1 MPGFNYTAIDRNGKR
16 VRSSLDASSI
26 ETAKSS
32 LRGAGY
38 TILDIKE
45 QTTLNRD
52 IEIPFLGKPKAKD
65 MAVFCRQ
72 FVSILRAGVSV
83 ASVLAMLG
91 QQTSNKKL
99 RAAIREMQA
108 DVEKGEAL
116 ATSMRRHP
124 KIFPAILVNMVSAGE
139 ASGNLEESFRQM
151 ELYFERSKRT
161 KGKVTSAMIYPC
173 VLIVVMIIVLI
184 VMMTKIIPNFLKT
197 FEDMDAELP
206 KLTQGV
212 MAVCEWFKSWWWVPL
227 LVLAALI
234 VGGVL
239 FHRTDKGKHF
249 FGWLARKT
257 PVVGNL
263 TVKTACATFCR
274 TVTGDISVTSGY
286 KLYGM
291 DSSAKADYTTAP
303 TGKIVGKVTGTVAPT
318 YETPKVTTTDG
329 DTYDRYVAIPG
340 TEADGN
346 TPNLS
351 FHHFNISVTGY
362 RFELAAPECALFFIG
377 KFQGDEAAKKYLTS
391 LGFTLKDENG
401 KQLGEANYEFTAG
414 KVFPDMPADGEE
426 SDSEVVCSGDAYLFE
441 AYLMRSFNKNDT
453 AAYRTKISA
462 TAQAT
467 FDNGGKQDSEP
478 KLWSFEDAWTNPG
491 ELDSA
496 QKDIL
501 DKFLKA
507 LNIPNP

>member
-1 MPGFNYTAIDRNGKR
+1 MPGFNYTAINRNGKR

-52 IEIPFLGKPKAKD
+52 IEIPFLGNPKAKD

-108 DVEKGEAL
+108 DVEKGESL

-161 KGKVTSAMIYPC
+161 KSKVTSAMIYPC
-173 VLIVVMIIVLI
+173 VLIVVMIVVLI

-206 KLTQGV
+206 KLTLGV
-212 MAVCEWFKSWWWVPL
+212 MAVCNWFKVWWWVPL

-274 TVTGDISVTSGY
+274 TMEVLIGSGLTLTDSMDLAASNMGNIYYLEAIRDARALVAEGTPLRESLVRTGIFPPMVSNLVGVGEETGDLQSMMGKV
-286 KLYGM
+286 
-291 DSSAKADYTTAP
+291 ADYYDEEVEEATKKLLNLMEPAIIIFMAVFVVI
-303 TGKIVGKVTGTVAPT
+303 IVL
-318 YETPKVTTTDG
+318 
-329 DTYDRYVAIPG
+329 AIYLPMINM
-340 TEADGN
+340 TKAFD
-346 TPNLS
+346 
-351 FHHFNISVTGY
+351 
-362 RFELAAPECALFFIG
+362 
-377 KFQGDEAAKKYLTS
+377 KYL
-391 LGFTLKDENG
+391 
-401 KQLGEANYEFTAG
+401 
-414 KVFPDMPADGEE
+414 
-426 SDSEVVCSGDAYLFE
+426 
-441 AYLMRSFNKNDT
+441 
-453 AAYRTKISA
+453 
-462 TAQAT
+462 
-467 FDNGGKQDSEP
+467 
-478 KLWSFEDAWTNPG
+478 
-491 ELDSA
+491 
-496 QKDIL
+496 
-501 DKFLKA
+501 
-507 LNIPNP
+507 

>member
-1 MPGFNYTAIDRNGKR
+1 MPGFNYTAINRNGKR

-52 IEIPFLGKPKAKD
+52 IEIPFLGNPKAKD

-116 ATSMRRHP
+116 ASSMRRHP

-161 KGKVTSAMIYPC
+161 KSKVTSAMIYPC

-206 KLTQGV
+206 KITLGV

-227 LVLAALI
+227 LVLVALI

-239 FHRTDKGKHF
+239 FHRTNKGKHF

-274 TVTGDISVTSGY
+274 TMEVLIGSGLTLTDSMDLAASNMGNIYYLEAIRDARALVAEGTPLRESLVRTGIFPAMVSNLVGVGEETGDLQSMMGKV
-286 KLYGM
+286 
-291 DSSAKADYTTAP
+291 ADY
-303 TGKIVGKVTGTVAPT
+303 
-318 YETPKVTTTDG
+318 
-329 DTYDRYVAIPG
+329 YDEEV
-340 TEADGN
+340 
-346 TPNLS
+346 
-351 FHHFNISVTGY
+351 
-362 RFELAAPECALFFIG
+362 
-377 KFQGDEAAKKYLTS
+377 DEATKKLLNLMEPAIIIVMAVFVVIIVLAIYLPMINMTKAFDKYL
-391 LGFTLKDENG
+391 
-401 KQLGEANYEFTAG
+401 
-414 KVFPDMPADGEE
+414 
-426 SDSEVVCSGDAYLFE
+426 
-441 AYLMRSFNKNDT
+441 
-453 AAYRTKISA
+453 
-462 TAQAT
+462 
-467 FDNGGKQDSEP
+467 
-478 KLWSFEDAWTNPG
+478 
-491 ELDSA
+491 
-496 QKDIL
+496 
-501 DKFLKA
+501 
-507 LNIPNP
+507 

>member
-52 IEIPFLGKPKAKD
+52 IEIPFLGNPKAKD

-108 DVEKGEAL
+108 DVEKGESL

-161 KGKVTSAMIYPC
+161 KSKVTSAMIYPC
-173 VLIVVMIIVLI
+173 VLIVVMIVVLI

-206 KLTQGV
+206 KITLGV

-227 LVLAALI
+227 LVLVTLI

-239 FHRTDKGKHF
+239 FHRTNKGKHF

-274 TVTGDISVTSGY
+274 TMEVLIGSGLTLTDSMDLAASNMGNIYYLEAIRDARALVAEGTPLRESLVRTGIFPPMVSNLVGVGEETGDLQSMMGKV
-286 KLYGM
+286 
-291 DSSAKADYTTAP
+291 ADY
-303 TGKIVGKVTGTVAPT
+303 
-318 YETPKVTTTDG
+318 
-329 DTYDRYVAIPG
+329 YDEEV
-340 TEADGN
+340 
-346 TPNLS
+346 
-351 FHHFNISVTGY
+351 
-362 RFELAAPECALFFIG
+362 
-377 KFQGDEAAKKYLTS
+377 DEATKKLLNLMEPAIIIFMAVFVVIIVLAIYLPMINMTKAFDKYL
-391 LGFTLKDENG
+391 
-401 KQLGEANYEFTAG
+401 
-414 KVFPDMPADGEE
+414 
-426 SDSEVVCSGDAYLFE
+426 
-441 AYLMRSFNKNDT
+441 
-453 AAYRTKISA
+453 
-462 TAQAT
+462 
-467 FDNGGKQDSEP
+467 
-478 KLWSFEDAWTNPG
+478 
-491 ELDSA
+491 
-496 QKDIL
+496 
-501 DKFLKA
+501 
-507 LNIPNP
+507 

>member
-1 MPGFNYTAIDRNGKR
+1 MPGFNYTAINRNGKR

-52 IEIPFLGKPKAKD
+52 IEIPFLGNPKAKD

-83 ASVLAMLG
+83 ASVLAMLV
-91 QQTSNKKL
+91 QQTGNKKL

-108 DVEKGEAL
+108 DVEKGETL
-116 ATSMRRHP
+116 ASSMRRHP

-161 KGKVTSAMIYPC
+161 KSKVTSAMIYPC
-173 VLIVVMIIVLI
+173 VLIVVMIVVLI

-227 LVLAALI
+227 LVLVALI

-274 TVTGDISVTSGY
+274 TMEVLIGSGLTLTDSMDLAASNMGNIYYLEAIRDARAMVAEGTPLRESLLRTGIFPAMVSNLVGVGEETGDLQSMMGKV
-286 KLYGM
+286 
-291 DSSAKADYTTAP
+291 ADYYDEEVEEATKKLLNLMEPAIIIFMAVFVVI
-303 TGKIVGKVTGTVAPT
+303 IVL
-318 YETPKVTTTDG
+318 
-329 DTYDRYVAIPG
+329 AIYLPMINM
-340 TEADGN
+340 TKAFD
-346 TPNLS
+346 
-351 FHHFNISVTGY
+351 
-362 RFELAAPECALFFIG
+362 
-377 KFQGDEAAKKYLTS
+377 KYL
-391 LGFTLKDENG
+391 
-401 KQLGEANYEFTAG
+401 
-414 KVFPDMPADGEE
+414 
-426 SDSEVVCSGDAYLFE
+426 
-441 AYLMRSFNKNDT
+441 
-453 AAYRTKISA
+453 
-462 TAQAT
+462 
-467 FDNGGKQDSEP
+467 
-478 KLWSFEDAWTNPG
+478 
-491 ELDSA
+491 
-496 QKDIL
+496 
-501 DKFLKA
+501 
-507 LNIPNP
+507 

>member
-1 MPGFNYTAIDRNGKR
+1 MPGFNYTAINRNGKR

-52 IEIPFLGKPKAKD
+52 IEIPFLGNPKAKD

-83 ASVLAMLG
+83 ASVLAMLV

-161 KGKVTSAMIYPC
+161 KSKVTSAMIYPC

-206 KLTQGV
+206 KITQGV

-227 LVLAALI
+227 LVLVALV

-239 FHRTDKGKHF
+239 FHRTNKGKHF

-274 TVTGDISVTSGY
+274 TMEVLIGSGLTLTDSMDLAASNMGNIYYLEAIRDARALVAEGTPLRESLLRTGIFPPMVSNLVGVGEETGDLQSMMGKV
-286 KLYGM
+286 
-291 DSSAKADYTTAP
+291 ADY
-303 TGKIVGKVTGTVAPT
+303 
-318 YETPKVTTTDG
+318 
-329 DTYDRYVAIPG
+329 YDEEV
-340 TEADGN
+340 
-346 TPNLS
+346 
-351 FHHFNISVTGY
+351 
-362 RFELAAPECALFFIG
+362 
-377 KFQGDEAAKKYLTS
+377 DEATKKLLNLMEPAIIIVMAVFVVIIVLAIYLPMINMTKAFDKYL
-391 LGFTLKDENG
+391 
-401 KQLGEANYEFTAG
+401 
-414 KVFPDMPADGEE
+414 
-426 SDSEVVCSGDAYLFE
+426 
-441 AYLMRSFNKNDT
+441 
-453 AAYRTKISA
+453 
-462 TAQAT
+462 
-467 FDNGGKQDSEP
+467 
-478 KLWSFEDAWTNPG
+478 
-491 ELDSA
+491 
-496 QKDIL
+496 
-501 DKFLKA
+501 
-507 LNIPNP
+507 

>member
-1 MPGFNYTAIDRNGKR
+1 MPGFNYTAINRNGKR

-52 IEIPFLGKPKAKD
+52 IEIPFLGNPKAKD

-91 QQTSNKKL
+91 QQTGNKKL

-108 DVEKGEAL
+108 DVEKGESL

-161 KGKVTSAMIYPC
+161 KSKVTSAMIYPC
-173 VLIVVMIIVLI
+173 VLIVVMIVVLI

-206 KLTQGV
+206 KITLGV

-274 TVTGDISVTSGY
+274 TMEVLIGSGLTLTDSMDLAASNMGNIYYLEAIRDARALVAEGTPLRESLVRTGIFPPMVSNLVGVGEETGDLQSMMGKV
-286 KLYGM
+286 
-291 DSSAKADYTTAP
+291 ADY
-303 TGKIVGKVTGTVAPT
+303 
-318 YETPKVTTTDG
+318 
-329 DTYDRYVAIPG
+329 YDEEV
-340 TEADGN
+340 
-346 TPNLS
+346 
-351 FHHFNISVTGY
+351 
-362 RFELAAPECALFFIG
+362 
-377 KFQGDEAAKKYLTS
+377 DEATKKLLNLMEPAIIIVMAVFVVIIVLAIYLPMINMTKAFDKYL
-391 LGFTLKDENG
+391 
-401 KQLGEANYEFTAG
+401 
-414 KVFPDMPADGEE
+414 
-426 SDSEVVCSGDAYLFE
+426 
-441 AYLMRSFNKNDT
+441 
-453 AAYRTKISA
+453 
-462 TAQAT
+462 
-467 FDNGGKQDSEP
+467 
-478 KLWSFEDAWTNPG
+478 
-491 ELDSA
+491 
-496 QKDIL
+496 
-501 DKFLKA
+501 
-507 LNIPNP
+507 

>member
-1 MPGFNYTAIDRNGKR
+1 MPGFNYTAINRNGKR

-83 ASVLAMLG
+83 ASVLSMLG
-91 QQTSNKKL
+91 QQTGNKKL

-108 DVEKGEAL
+108 DVEKGESL

-124 KIFPAILVNMVSAGE
+124 KIFPAILVNMVAAGE
-139 ASGNLEESFRQM
+139 SSGNLEESFRQM
-151 ELYFERSKRT
+151 ELYFDRSKRT
-161 KGKVTSAMIYPC
+161 KSKVTSAMIYPC
-173 VLIVVMIIVLI
+173 VLIVVMIVVLI

-206 KLTQGV
+206 KITLGV

-274 TVTGDISVTSGY
+274 TMEVLIGSGLTLTDSMDLAASNMGNIYYLEAIRDARGMVAEGTPLRESLVRTGIFPPMVSNLVGVGEETGDLQSMMGKV
-286 KLYGM
+286 
-291 DSSAKADYTTAP
+291 ADYYDEEVEEATKKLLNLMEPAIIIFMAVFVVI
-303 TGKIVGKVTGTVAPT
+303 IVL
-318 YETPKVTTTDG
+318 
-329 DTYDRYVAIPG
+329 AIYLPMINM
-340 TEADGN
+340 TKAFD
-346 TPNLS
+346 
-351 FHHFNISVTGY
+351 
-362 RFELAAPECALFFIG
+362 
-377 KFQGDEAAKKYLTS
+377 KYL
-391 LGFTLKDENG
+391 
-401 KQLGEANYEFTAG
+401 
-414 KVFPDMPADGEE
+414 
-426 SDSEVVCSGDAYLFE
+426 
-441 AYLMRSFNKNDT
+441 
-453 AAYRTKISA
+453 
-462 TAQAT
+462 
-467 FDNGGKQDSEP
+467 
-478 KLWSFEDAWTNPG
+478 
-491 ELDSA
+491 
-496 QKDIL
+496 
-501 DKFLKA
+501 
-507 LNIPNP
+507 

>member
-1 MPGFNYTAIDRNGKR
+1 MPGFNYTAINRNGKR

-52 IEIPFLGKPKAKD
+52 IEIPFLGNPKAKD

-108 DVEKGEAL
+108 DVEKGESL
-116 ATSMRRHP
+116 ASSMRRHP

-161 KGKVTSAMIYPC
+161 KSRVTSAMIYPC
-173 VLIVVMIIVLI
+173 VLIVVMIAVLI

-197 FEDMDAELP
+197 FEEVDAELP
-206 KLTQGV
+206 KITLGV
-212 MAVCEWFKSWWWVPL
+212 MAVCEWFESWWWVPL
-227 LVLAALI
+227 LVLVALI

-274 TVTGDISVTSGY
+274 TMEVLIGSGLTLTDSMDLAASNMGNIYYLEAIRDARGMVAEGTPLRESLVRTGIFPPMVSNLVGVGEETGDLQSMMGKV
-286 KLYGM
+286 
-291 DSSAKADYTTAP
+291 ADY
-303 TGKIVGKVTGTVAPT
+303 
-318 YETPKVTTTDG
+318 
-329 DTYDRYVAIPG
+329 YDEEV
-340 TEADGN
+340 
-346 TPNLS
+346 
-351 FHHFNISVTGY
+351 
-362 RFELAAPECALFFIG
+362 
-377 KFQGDEAAKKYLTS
+377 DEATKKLLNLMEPAIIIFMAVFVVIIVLAIYLPMINMTKAFDKYL
-391 LGFTLKDENG
+391 
-401 KQLGEANYEFTAG
+401 
-414 KVFPDMPADGEE
+414 
-426 SDSEVVCSGDAYLFE
+426 
-441 AYLMRSFNKNDT
+441 
-453 AAYRTKISA
+453 
-462 TAQAT
+462 
-467 FDNGGKQDSEP
+467 
-478 KLWSFEDAWTNPG
+478 
-491 ELDSA
+491 
-496 QKDIL
+496 
-501 DKFLKA
+501 
-507 LNIPNP
+507 

>member
-83 ASVLAMLG
+83 ASVLSMLG
-91 QQTSNKKL
+91 QQTGNKKL

-108 DVEKGEAL
+108 DVEKGESL

-124 KIFPAILVNMVSAGE
+124 KIFPAILVNMVAAGE
-139 ASGNLEESFRQM
+139 SSGNLEESFRQM
-151 ELYFERSKRT
+151 ELYFDRSKRT
-161 KGKVTSAMIYPC
+161 KSKVTSAMIYPC
-173 VLIVVMIIVLI
+173 VLIVVMIVVLI

-197 FEDMDAELP
+197 FEDMDADLP
-206 KLTQGV
+206 KITLGV
-212 MAVCEWFKSWWWVPL
+212 MAVCEWFKVWWWVPL

-274 TVTGDISVTSGY
+274 TMEVLIGSGLTLTDSMDLAASNMGNIYYLEAIRDARALVAEGTPLRESLVRTGIFPPMVSNLVGVGEETGDLQSMMGKV
-286 KLYGM
+286 
-291 DSSAKADYTTAP
+291 ADYYDEEVEEATKKLLNLMEPAIIIFMAVFVVI
-303 TGKIVGKVTGTVAPT
+303 IVL
-318 YETPKVTTTDG
+318 
-329 DTYDRYVAIPG
+329 AIYLPMINM
-340 TEADGN
+340 TKAFD
-346 TPNLS
+346 
-351 FHHFNISVTGY
+351 
-362 RFELAAPECALFFIG
+362 
-377 KFQGDEAAKKYLTS
+377 KYL
-391 LGFTLKDENG
+391 
-401 KQLGEANYEFTAG
+401 
-414 KVFPDMPADGEE
+414 
-426 SDSEVVCSGDAYLFE
+426 
-441 AYLMRSFNKNDT
+441 
-453 AAYRTKISA
+453 
-462 TAQAT
+462 
-467 FDNGGKQDSEP
+467 
-478 KLWSFEDAWTNPG
+478 
-491 ELDSA
+491 
-496 QKDIL
+496 
-501 DKFLKA
+501 
-507 LNIPNP
+507 

>member
-83 ASVLAMLG
+83 ASVLSMLG
-91 QQTSNKKL
+91 QQTGNKKL

-108 DVEKGEAL
+108 DVEKGESL

-124 KIFPAILVNMVSAGE
+124 KIFPAILVNMVAAGE
-139 ASGNLEESFRQM
+139 SSGNLEESFRQM
-151 ELYFERSKRT
+151 ELYFDRSKRT
-161 KGKVTSAMIYPC
+161 KSKVTSAMIYPC
-173 VLIVVMIIVLI
+173 VLIVVMIVVLI

-197 FEDMDAELP
+197 FEDMDADLP
-206 KLTQGV
+206 KITLGV
-212 MAVCEWFKSWWWVPL
+212 MALCEWFKVWWWVPL

-274 TVTGDISVTSGY
+274 TMEVLIGSGLTLTDSMDLAASNMGNIYYLEAIRDARGMVAEGTPLRESLVRTGIFPPMVSNLVGVGEETGDLQSMMGKV
-286 KLYGM
+286 
-291 DSSAKADYTTAP
+291 ADY
-303 TGKIVGKVTGTVAPT
+303 
-318 YETPKVTTTDG
+318 
-329 DTYDRYVAIPG
+329 YDEEV
-340 TEADGN
+340 
-346 TPNLS
+346 
-351 FHHFNISVTGY
+351 
-362 RFELAAPECALFFIG
+362 
-377 KFQGDEAAKKYLTS
+377 DEATKKLLNLMEPAIIIVMAVFVVIIVLAIYLPMINMTKAFDKYL
-391 LGFTLKDENG
+391 
-401 KQLGEANYEFTAG
+401 
-414 KVFPDMPADGEE
+414 
-426 SDSEVVCSGDAYLFE
+426 
-441 AYLMRSFNKNDT
+441 
-453 AAYRTKISA
+453 
-462 TAQAT
+462 
-467 FDNGGKQDSEP
+467 
-478 KLWSFEDAWTNPG
+478 
-491 ELDSA
+491 
-496 QKDIL
+496 
-501 DKFLKA
+501 
-507 LNIPNP
+507 

>member
-1 MPGFNYTAIDRNGKR
+1 MPGFNYTAINRNGKR

-52 IEIPFLGKPKAKD
+52 IEIPFLGNPKAKD

-108 DVEKGEAL
+108 DVEKGESL

-124 KIFPAILVNMVSAGE
+124 KIFPAILVNMVAAGE
-139 ASGNLEESFRQM
+139 SSGNLEESFRQM
-151 ELYFERSKRT
+151 ELYFDRSKRT
-161 KGKVTSAMIYPC
+161 KSKVTSAMIYPC
-173 VLIVVMIIVLI
+173 VLIVVMIVVLI

-212 MAVCEWFKSWWWVPL
+212 MAVCEWFESWWWVPL

-274 TVTGDISVTSGY
+274 TMEVLIGSGLTLTDSMDLAASNMGNIYYLEAIRDARGMVAEGTPLRESLVRTGIFPPMVSNLVGVGEETGDLQSMMGKV
-286 KLYGM
+286 
-291 DSSAKADYTTAP
+291 ADY
-303 TGKIVGKVTGTVAPT
+303 
-318 YETPKVTTTDG
+318 
-329 DTYDRYVAIPG
+329 YDEEV
-340 TEADGN
+340 
-346 TPNLS
+346 
-351 FHHFNISVTGY
+351 
-362 RFELAAPECALFFIG
+362 
-377 KFQGDEAAKKYLTS
+377 DEATKKLLNLMEPAIIIVMAVFVVIIVLAIYLPMINMTKAFDKYL
-391 LGFTLKDENG
+391 
-401 KQLGEANYEFTAG
+401 
-414 KVFPDMPADGEE
+414 
-426 SDSEVVCSGDAYLFE
+426 
-441 AYLMRSFNKNDT
+441 
-453 AAYRTKISA
+453 
-462 TAQAT
+462 
-467 FDNGGKQDSEP
+467 
-478 KLWSFEDAWTNPG
+478 
-491 ELDSA
+491 
-496 QKDIL
+496 
-501 DKFLKA
+501 
-507 LNIPNP
+507 

>member
-1 MPGFNYTAIDRNGKR
+1 MPGFNYTAINRNGKR

-83 ASVLAMLG
+83 ASVLSMLG
-91 QQTSNKKL
+91 QQTGNKKL

-108 DVEKGEAL
+108 DVEKGESL

-124 KIFPAILVNMVSAGE
+124 KIFPAILVNMVAAGE
-139 ASGNLEESFRQM
+139 SSGNLEESFRQM
-151 ELYFERSKRT
+151 ELYFDRSKRT
-161 KGKVTSAMIYPC
+161 KSKVTSAMIYPC
-173 VLIVVMIIVLI
+173 VLIVVMIVVLI

-197 FEDMDAELP
+197 FEEMDAELP

-212 MAVCEWFKSWWWVPL
+212 MAVCEWFESWWWVPL
-227 LVLAALI
+227 LVLVALI

-274 TVTGDISVTSGY
+274 TMEVLIGSGLTLTDSMDLAASNMGNIYYLEAIRDARALVAEGTPLRESLVRTGIFPPMVSNLVGVGEETGDLQSMMGKV
-286 KLYGM
+286 
-291 DSSAKADYTTAP
+291 ADY
-303 TGKIVGKVTGTVAPT
+303 
-318 YETPKVTTTDG
+318 
-329 DTYDRYVAIPG
+329 YDEEV
-340 TEADGN
+340 
-346 TPNLS
+346 
-351 FHHFNISVTGY
+351 
-362 RFELAAPECALFFIG
+362 
-377 KFQGDEAAKKYLTS
+377 DEATKKLLNLMEPAIIIFMAVFVVIIVLAIYLPMINMTKAFDKYL
-391 LGFTLKDENG
+391 
-401 KQLGEANYEFTAG
+401 
-414 KVFPDMPADGEE
+414 
-426 SDSEVVCSGDAYLFE
+426 
-441 AYLMRSFNKNDT
+441 
-453 AAYRTKISA
+453 
-462 TAQAT
+462 
-467 FDNGGKQDSEP
+467 
-478 KLWSFEDAWTNPG
+478 
-491 ELDSA
+491 
-496 QKDIL
+496 
-501 DKFLKA
+501 
-507 LNIPNP
+507 

>member
-1 MPGFNYTAIDRNGKR
+1 MPGFNYTAINRNGKR

-52 IEIPFLGKPKAKD
+52 IEIPFLGNPKAKD

-161 KGKVTSAMIYPC
+161 KSKVTSAMIYPC
-173 VLIVVMIIVLI
+173 VLIVVMIVVLI
-184 VMMTKIIPNFLKT
+184 VMMTKIIPNFLKA

-239 FHRTDKGKHF
+239 FHRTNKGKHF

-274 TVTGDISVTSGY
+274 TMEVLIGSGLKLTDSMDLAASNMGNIYYLEAIRDARALVAEGTPLRESLVRTGIFPPMVSNLVGVGEETGDLQSMMGKV
-286 KLYGM
+286 
-291 DSSAKADYTTAP
+291 ADY
-303 TGKIVGKVTGTVAPT
+303 
-318 YETPKVTTTDG
+318 
-329 DTYDRYVAIPG
+329 YDEEV
-340 TEADGN
+340 
-346 TPNLS
+346 
-351 FHHFNISVTGY
+351 
-362 RFELAAPECALFFIG
+362 
-377 KFQGDEAAKKYLTS
+377 DEATKKLLNLMEPAIIIFMAVFVVIIVLAIYLPMINMTKAFDKYL
-391 LGFTLKDENG
+391 
-401 KQLGEANYEFTAG
+401 
-414 KVFPDMPADGEE
+414 
-426 SDSEVVCSGDAYLFE
+426 
-441 AYLMRSFNKNDT
+441 
-453 AAYRTKISA
+453 
-462 TAQAT
+462 
-467 FDNGGKQDSEP
+467 
-478 KLWSFEDAWTNPG
+478 
-491 ELDSA
+491 
-496 QKDIL
+496 
-501 DKFLKA
+501 
-507 LNIPNP
+507 

>member
-1 MPGFNYTAIDRNGKR
+1 MPGFNYTAINRNGKR

-52 IEIPFLGKPKAKD
+52 IEIPFLGNPKAKD

-108 DVEKGEAL
+108 DVEKGESL
-116 ATSMRRHP
+116 ASSMRRHP

-161 KGKVTSAMIYPC
+161 KSKVTSAMIYPC

-227 LVLAALI
+227 LVLVALI

-274 TVTGDISVTSGY
+274 TMEVLIGSGLTLTDSMDLAASNMGNIYYLEAIRDARALVAEGTPLRESLVRTGIFPPMVSNLVGVGEETGDLQSMMGKV
-286 KLYGM
+286 
-291 DSSAKADYTTAP
+291 ADY
-303 TGKIVGKVTGTVAPT
+303 
-318 YETPKVTTTDG
+318 
-329 DTYDRYVAIPG
+329 YDEEV
-340 TEADGN
+340 
-346 TPNLS
+346 
-351 FHHFNISVTGY
+351 
-362 RFELAAPECALFFIG
+362 
-377 KFQGDEAAKKYLTS
+377 DEATKKLLNLMEPAIIIFMAVFVVIIVLAIYLPMINMTKAFDKYL
-391 LGFTLKDENG
+391 
-401 KQLGEANYEFTAG
+401 
-414 KVFPDMPADGEE
+414 
-426 SDSEVVCSGDAYLFE
+426 
-441 AYLMRSFNKNDT
+441 
-453 AAYRTKISA
+453 
-462 TAQAT
+462 
-467 FDNGGKQDSEP
+467 
-478 KLWSFEDAWTNPG
+478 
-491 ELDSA
+491 
-496 QKDIL
+496 
-501 DKFLKA
+501 
-507 LNIPNP
+507 

>member
-83 ASVLAMLG
+83 ASVLSMLG
-91 QQTSNKKL
+91 QQTGNKKL

-108 DVEKGEAL
+108 DVEKGESL
-116 ATSMRRHP
+116 ASSMRRHP
-124 KIFPAILVNMVSAGE
+124 KIFPAILVNMVAAGE
-139 ASGNLEESFRQM
+139 SSGNLEESFRQM
-151 ELYFERSKRT
+151 ELYFDRSKRT
-161 KGKVTSAMIYPC
+161 KSKVTSAMIYPC
-173 VLIVVMIIVLI
+173 VLIVVMIVVLI

-197 FEDMDAELP
+197 FEDMDADLP
-206 KLTQGV
+206 KITLGV

-239 FHRTDKGKHF
+239 FHRTNKGRHF

-274 TVTGDISVTSGY
+274 TMEVLIGSGLTLTDSMDLAASNMGNIYYLEAIRDARGMVAEGTPLRESLVRTGIFPPMVSNLVGVGEETGDLQSMMGKV
-286 KLYGM
+286 
-291 DSSAKADYTTAP
+291 ADY
-303 TGKIVGKVTGTVAPT
+303 
-318 YETPKVTTTDG
+318 
-329 DTYDRYVAIPG
+329 YDEEV
-340 TEADGN
+340 
-346 TPNLS
+346 
-351 FHHFNISVTGY
+351 
-362 RFELAAPECALFFIG
+362 
-377 KFQGDEAAKKYLTS
+377 DEATKKLLNLMEPAIIIFMAVFVVIIVLAIYLPMINMTKAFDKYL
-391 LGFTLKDENG
+391 
-401 KQLGEANYEFTAG
+401 
-414 KVFPDMPADGEE
+414 
-426 SDSEVVCSGDAYLFE
+426 
-441 AYLMRSFNKNDT
+441 
-453 AAYRTKISA
+453 
-462 TAQAT
+462 
-467 FDNGGKQDSEP
+467 
-478 KLWSFEDAWTNPG
+478 
-491 ELDSA
+491 
-496 QKDIL
+496 
-501 DKFLKA
+501 
-507 LNIPNP
+507 

>member
-1 MPGFNYTAIDRNGKR
+1 MPGFNYTAINRNGKR

-52 IEIPFLGKPKAKD
+52 IEIPFLGNPKAKD

-83 ASVLAMLG
+83 ASVLSMLG
-91 QQTSNKKL
+91 QQTGNKKL

-108 DVEKGEAL
+108 DVEKGESL

-124 KIFPAILVNMVSAGE
+124 KIFPAILVNMVAAGE

-161 KGKVTSAMIYPC
+161 KSKVTSAMIYPC
-173 VLIVVMIIVLI
+173 VLIVVMIVVLI

-206 KLTQGV
+206 KLTLGV

-234 VGGVL
+234 VGGIL
-239 FHRTDKGKHF
+239 FHRTNKGKHF

-274 TVTGDISVTSGY
+274 TMEVLIGSGLTLTDSMDLAASNMGNIYYLEAIRDARALVAEGTPLRESLVRTGIFPPMVSNLVGVGEETGDLQSMMGKV
-286 KLYGM
+286 
-291 DSSAKADYTTAP
+291 ADY
-303 TGKIVGKVTGTVAPT
+303 
-318 YETPKVTTTDG
+318 
-329 DTYDRYVAIPG
+329 YDEEV
-340 TEADGN
+340 
-346 TPNLS
+346 
-351 FHHFNISVTGY
+351 
-362 RFELAAPECALFFIG
+362 
-377 KFQGDEAAKKYLTS
+377 DEATKKLLNLMEPAIIIFMAVFVVIIVLAIYLPMINMTKAFDKYL
-391 LGFTLKDENG
+391 
-401 KQLGEANYEFTAG
+401 
-414 KVFPDMPADGEE
+414 
-426 SDSEVVCSGDAYLFE
+426 
-441 AYLMRSFNKNDT
+441 
-453 AAYRTKISA
+453 
-462 TAQAT
+462 
-467 FDNGGKQDSEP
+467 
-478 KLWSFEDAWTNPG
+478 
-491 ELDSA
+491 
-496 QKDIL
+496 
-501 DKFLKA
+501 
-507 LNIPNP
+507 

>member
-83 ASVLAMLG
+83 ASVLSMLG
-91 QQTSNKKL
+91 QQTGNKKL

-108 DVEKGEAL
+108 DVEKGESL

-151 ELYFERSKRT
+151 ELYFDRSKRT
-161 KGKVTSAMIYPC
+161 KSKVTSAMIYPC
-173 VLIVVMIIVLI
+173 VLIVVMIVVLI

-274 TVTGDISVTSGY
+274 TMEVLIGSGLTLTDSMDLAASNMGNIYYLEAIRDARGMVAEGTPLRESLVRTGIFPPMVSNLVGVGEETGDLQSMMGKV
-286 KLYGM
+286 
-291 DSSAKADYTTAP
+291 ADY
-303 TGKIVGKVTGTVAPT
+303 
-318 YETPKVTTTDG
+318 
-329 DTYDRYVAIPG
+329 YDEEV
-340 TEADGN
+340 
-346 TPNLS
+346 
-351 FHHFNISVTGY
+351 
-362 RFELAAPECALFFIG
+362 
-377 KFQGDEAAKKYLTS
+377 DEATKKLLNLMEPAIIIFMAVFVVIIVLAIYLPMINMTKAFDKYL
-391 LGFTLKDENG
+391 
-401 KQLGEANYEFTAG
+401 
-414 KVFPDMPADGEE
+414 
-426 SDSEVVCSGDAYLFE
+426 
-441 AYLMRSFNKNDT
+441 
-453 AAYRTKISA
+453 
-462 TAQAT
+462 
-467 FDNGGKQDSEP
+467 
-478 KLWSFEDAWTNPG
+478 
-491 ELDSA
+491 
-496 QKDIL
+496 
-501 DKFLKA
+501 
-507 LNIPNP
+507 

>member
-1 MPGFNYTAIDRNGKR
+1 MPGFNYTAINRNGKR

-83 ASVLAMLG
+83 ASVLSMLG
-91 QQTSNKKL
+91 QQTGNKKL

-108 DVEKGEAL
+108 DVEKGESL
-116 ATSMRRHP
+116 ASSMRRHP
-124 KIFPAILVNMVSAGE
+124 KIFPAILVNMVAAGE
-139 ASGNLEESFRQM
+139 SSGNLEESFRQM
-151 ELYFERSKRT
+151 ELYFDRSKRT
-161 KGKVTSAMIYPC
+161 KSKVTSAMIYPC
-173 VLIVVMIIVLI
+173 VLIVVMIVVLI

-197 FEDMDAELP
+197 FEDMDADLP
-206 KLTQGV
+206 KITLGV

-239 FHRTDKGKHF
+239 FHRTNKGRHF

-274 TVTGDISVTSGY
+274 TMEVLIGSGLTLTDSMDLAASNMGNIYYLEAIRDARGMVAEGTPLRESLVRTGIFPPMVSNLVGVGEETGDLQSMMGKV
-286 KLYGM
+286 
-291 DSSAKADYTTAP
+291 ADY
-303 TGKIVGKVTGTVAPT
+303 
-318 YETPKVTTTDG
+318 
-329 DTYDRYVAIPG
+329 YDEEV
-340 TEADGN
+340 
-346 TPNLS
+346 
-351 FHHFNISVTGY
+351 
-362 RFELAAPECALFFIG
+362 
-377 KFQGDEAAKKYLTS
+377 DEATKKLLNLMEPAIIIFMAVFVVIIVLAIYLPMINMTKAFDKYL
-391 LGFTLKDENG
+391 
-401 KQLGEANYEFTAG
+401 
-414 KVFPDMPADGEE
+414 
-426 SDSEVVCSGDAYLFE
+426 
-441 AYLMRSFNKNDT
+441 
-453 AAYRTKISA
+453 
-462 TAQAT
+462 
-467 FDNGGKQDSEP
+467 
-478 KLWSFEDAWTNPG
+478 
-491 ELDSA
+491 
-496 QKDIL
+496 
-501 DKFLKA
+501 
-507 LNIPNP
+507 

>member
-108 DVEKGEAL
+108 DVEKGESL

-161 KGKVTSAMIYPC
+161 KSKVTSAMIYPC
-173 VLIVVMIIVLI
+173 VLIVVMIVVLI

-212 MAVCEWFKSWWWVPL
+212 MAVCEWFESWWWVPL
-227 LVLAALI
+227 LVLVALV
-234 VGGVL
+234 VGGIL
-239 FHRTDKGKHF
+239 FHRTNKGRHF

-274 TVTGDISVTSGY
+274 TMEVLIGSGLTLTDSMDLAASNMGNIYYLEAIRDARGMVAEGTPLRESLVRTGIFPPMVSNLVGVGEETGDLQSMMGKV
-286 KLYGM
+286 
-291 DSSAKADYTTAP
+291 ADY
-303 TGKIVGKVTGTVAPT
+303 
-318 YETPKVTTTDG
+318 
-329 DTYDRYVAIPG
+329 YDEEV
-340 TEADGN
+340 
-346 TPNLS
+346 
-351 FHHFNISVTGY
+351 
-362 RFELAAPECALFFIG
+362 
-377 KFQGDEAAKKYLTS
+377 DEATKKLLNLMEPAIIIFMAVFVVIIVLAIYLPMINMTKAFDKYL
-391 LGFTLKDENG
+391 
-401 KQLGEANYEFTAG
+401 
-414 KVFPDMPADGEE
+414 
-426 SDSEVVCSGDAYLFE
+426 
-441 AYLMRSFNKNDT
+441 
-453 AAYRTKISA
+453 
-462 TAQAT
+462 
-467 FDNGGKQDSEP
+467 
-478 KLWSFEDAWTNPG
+478 
-491 ELDSA
+491 
-496 QKDIL
+496 
-501 DKFLKA
+501 
-507 LNIPNP
+507 

>member
-1 MPGFNYTAIDRNGKR
+1 MPGFNYTAINRNGKR

-52 IEIPFLGKPKAKD
+52 IEIPFLGNPKAKD

-91 QQTSNKKL
+91 QQTGNKKL

-151 ELYFERSKRT
+151 ELYFDRSKRT
-161 KGKVTSAMIYPC
+161 KSKVTSAMIYPC

-206 KLTQGV
+206 KITLGV

-227 LVLAALI
+227 LVLVALI

-274 TVTGDISVTSGY
+274 TMEVLIGSGLTLTDSMDLAASNMGNIYYLEAIRDARGMVAEGTPLRESLVRTGIFPPMVSNLVGVGEETGDLQSMMGKV
-286 KLYGM
+286 
-291 DSSAKADYTTAP
+291 ADY
-303 TGKIVGKVTGTVAPT
+303 
-318 YETPKVTTTDG
+318 
-329 DTYDRYVAIPG
+329 YDEEV
-340 TEADGN
+340 
-346 TPNLS
+346 
-351 FHHFNISVTGY
+351 
-362 RFELAAPECALFFIG
+362 
-377 KFQGDEAAKKYLTS
+377 DEATKKLLNLMEPAIIIFMAVFVVIIVLAIYLPMINMTKAFDKYL
-391 LGFTLKDENG
+391 
-401 KQLGEANYEFTAG
+401 
-414 KVFPDMPADGEE
+414 
-426 SDSEVVCSGDAYLFE
+426 
-441 AYLMRSFNKNDT
+441 
-453 AAYRTKISA
+453 
-462 TAQAT
+462 
-467 FDNGGKQDSEP
+467 
-478 KLWSFEDAWTNPG
+478 
-491 ELDSA
+491 
-496 QKDIL
+496 
-501 DKFLKA
+501 
-507 LNIPNP
+507 

>member
-1 MPGFNYTAIDRNGKR
+1 MPGFNYTAINRNGKR

-52 IEIPFLGKPKAKD
+52 IEIPFLGNPKAKD

-161 KGKVTSAMIYPC
+161 KSKVTSAMIYPC
-173 VLIVVMIIVLI
+173 VLIVVMIGVLI
-184 VMMTKIIPNFLKT
+184 VMMTKIIPSFLKT
-197 FEDMDAELP
+197 FEEMDAELP
-206 KLTQGV
+206 KITLGV

-234 VGGVL
+234 VGGVI

-274 TVTGDISVTSGY
+274 TMEVLIGSGLTLTDSMDLAASNMGNIYYLEAIRDARALVAEGTPLRESLLRTGLFPPMVSNLVGVGEETGD
-286 KLYGM
+286 LQGM
-291 DSSAKADYTTAP
+291 MGKVADYYDEEVEEATKKLLNLMEPAIILFMAFFVVI
-303 TGKIVGKVTGTVAPT
+303 IVLSIYLPMINMTKA
-318 YETPKVTTTDG
+318 
-329 DTYDRYVAIPG
+329 YD
-340 TEADGN
+340 
-346 TPNLS
+346 
-351 FHHFNISVTGY
+351 
-362 RFELAAPECALFFIG
+362 
-377 KFQGDEAAKKYLTS
+377 KYL
-391 LGFTLKDENG
+391 
-401 KQLGEANYEFTAG
+401 
-414 KVFPDMPADGEE
+414 
-426 SDSEVVCSGDAYLFE
+426 
-441 AYLMRSFNKNDT
+441 
-453 AAYRTKISA
+453 
-462 TAQAT
+462 
-467 FDNGGKQDSEP
+467 
-478 KLWSFEDAWTNPG
+478 
-491 ELDSA
+491 
-496 QKDIL
+496 
-501 DKFLKA
+501 
-507 LNIPNP
+507 

>member
-1 MPGFNYTAIDRNGKR
+1 MPGFNYTAINRNGKR

-52 IEIPFLGKPKAKD
+52 IEIPFLGNPKAKD

-108 DVEKGEAL
+108 DVEKGESL

-161 KGKVTSAMIYPC
+161 KSKVTSAMIYPC
-173 VLIVVMIIVLI
+173 VLIVVMIVVLI

-206 KLTQGV
+206 KLTLGV

-239 FHRTDKGKHF
+239 FHRTNKGKHF

-274 TVTGDISVTSGY
+274 TMEVLIGSGLTLTDSMDLAASNMGNIYYLEAIRDARALVAEGTPLRESLVRTGIFPPMVSNLVGVGEETGDLQSMMGKV
-286 KLYGM
+286 
-291 DSSAKADYTTAP
+291 ADY
-303 TGKIVGKVTGTVAPT
+303 
-318 YETPKVTTTDG
+318 
-329 DTYDRYVAIPG
+329 YDEEV
-340 TEADGN
+340 
-346 TPNLS
+346 
-351 FHHFNISVTGY
+351 
-362 RFELAAPECALFFIG
+362 
-377 KFQGDEAAKKYLTS
+377 DEATKKLLNLMEPAIIIVMAVFVVIIVLAIYLPMINMTKAFDKYL
-391 LGFTLKDENG
+391 
-401 KQLGEANYEFTAG
+401 
-414 KVFPDMPADGEE
+414 
-426 SDSEVVCSGDAYLFE
+426 
-441 AYLMRSFNKNDT
+441 
-453 AAYRTKISA
+453 
-462 TAQAT
+462 
-467 FDNGGKQDSEP
+467 
-478 KLWSFEDAWTNPG
+478 
-491 ELDSA
+491 
-496 QKDIL
+496 
-501 DKFLKA
+501 
-507 LNIPNP
+507 

>member
-1 MPGFNYTAIDRNGKR
+1 MPGFNYTAINRNGKR

-52 IEIPFLGKPKAKD
+52 IEIPFLGNPKAKD

-83 ASVLAMLG
+83 ASVLAMLV
-91 QQTSNKKL
+91 QQTGNKKL

-108 DVEKGEAL
+108 DVEKGESL
-116 ATSMRRHP
+116 ASSMRRHP

-161 KGKVTSAMIYPC
+161 KSKVTSAMIYPC
-173 VLIVVMIIVLI
+173 VLIVVMIVVLI

-206 KLTQGV
+206 KITLGV

-274 TVTGDISVTSGY
+274 TMEVLIGSGLTLTDSMDLAASNMGNIYYLEAIRDARALVAEGTPLRESLVRTGIFPPMVSNLVGVGEETGDLQSMMGKV
-286 KLYGM
+286 
-291 DSSAKADYTTAP
+291 ADY
-303 TGKIVGKVTGTVAPT
+303 
-318 YETPKVTTTDG
+318 
-329 DTYDRYVAIPG
+329 YDEEV
-340 TEADGN
+340 
-346 TPNLS
+346 
-351 FHHFNISVTGY
+351 
-362 RFELAAPECALFFIG
+362 
-377 KFQGDEAAKKYLTS
+377 DEATKKLLNLMEPAIIIVMAVFVVIIVLAIYLPMINMTKAFDKYL
-391 LGFTLKDENG
+391 
-401 KQLGEANYEFTAG
+401 
-414 KVFPDMPADGEE
+414 
-426 SDSEVVCSGDAYLFE
+426 
-441 AYLMRSFNKNDT
+441 
-453 AAYRTKISA
+453 
-462 TAQAT
+462 
-467 FDNGGKQDSEP
+467 
-478 KLWSFEDAWTNPG
+478 
-491 ELDSA
+491 
-496 QKDIL
+496 
-501 DKFLKA
+501 
-507 LNIPNP
+507 

>member
-1 MPGFNYTAIDRNGKR
+1 MPGFNYTAINRNGKR

-52 IEIPFLGKPKAKD
+52 IEIPFLGNPKAKD

-108 DVEKGEAL
+108 DVEKGETL
-116 ATSMRRHP
+116 ASSMRRHP

-161 KGKVTSAMIYPC
+161 KSKVTSAMIYPC
-173 VLIVVMIIVLI
+173 VLIVVMIVVLI
-184 VMMTKIIPNFLKT
+184 VMMTKIIPNFLKA

-227 LVLAALI
+227 LVLAVLI

-274 TVTGDISVTSGY
+274 TMEVLIGSGLTLTDSMDLAASNMGNIYYLEAIRDARALVAEGTPLRESLVRTGIFPPMVSNLVGVGEETGDLQSMMGKV
-286 KLYGM
+286 
-291 DSSAKADYTTAP
+291 ADY
-303 TGKIVGKVTGTVAPT
+303 
-318 YETPKVTTTDG
+318 
-329 DTYDRYVAIPG
+329 YDEEV
-340 TEADGN
+340 
-346 TPNLS
+346 
-351 FHHFNISVTGY
+351 
-362 RFELAAPECALFFIG
+362 
-377 KFQGDEAAKKYLTS
+377 DEATKKLLNLMEPAIIIFMAVFVVIIVLAIYLPMINMTKAFDKYL
-391 LGFTLKDENG
+391 
-401 KQLGEANYEFTAG
+401 
-414 KVFPDMPADGEE
+414 
-426 SDSEVVCSGDAYLFE
+426 
-441 AYLMRSFNKNDT
+441 
-453 AAYRTKISA
+453 
-462 TAQAT
+462 
-467 FDNGGKQDSEP
+467 
-478 KLWSFEDAWTNPG
+478 
-491 ELDSA
+491 
-496 QKDIL
+496 
-501 DKFLKA
+501 
-507 LNIPNP
+507 

>member
-1 MPGFNYTAIDRNGKR
+1 MPGFNYTAINRNGKR

-52 IEIPFLGKPKAKD
+52 IEIPFLGNPKAKD

-91 QQTSNKKL
+91 QQTGNKKL

-161 KGKVTSAMIYPC
+161 KSKVTSAMIYPC
-173 VLIVVMIIVLI
+173 VLIVVMIVVLI

-206 KLTQGV
+206 KITLGV

-239 FHRTDKGKHF
+239 FHRTNKGKHF

-274 TVTGDISVTSGY
+274 TMEVLIGSGLTLTDSMDLAASNMGNIYYLEAIRDARALVAEGTPLRESLLRTGIFPPMVSNLVGVGEETGDLQSMMGKV
-286 KLYGM
+286 
-291 DSSAKADYTTAP
+291 ADY
-303 TGKIVGKVTGTVAPT
+303 
-318 YETPKVTTTDG
+318 
-329 DTYDRYVAIPG
+329 YDEEV
-340 TEADGN
+340 
-346 TPNLS
+346 
-351 FHHFNISVTGY
+351 
-362 RFELAAPECALFFIG
+362 
-377 KFQGDEAAKKYLTS
+377 DEATKKLLNLMEPAIIIFMAVFVVIIVLAIYLPMINMTKAFDKYL
-391 LGFTLKDENG
+391 
-401 KQLGEANYEFTAG
+401 
-414 KVFPDMPADGEE
+414 
-426 SDSEVVCSGDAYLFE
+426 
-441 AYLMRSFNKNDT
+441 
-453 AAYRTKISA
+453 
-462 TAQAT
+462 
-467 FDNGGKQDSEP
+467 
-478 KLWSFEDAWTNPG
+478 
-491 ELDSA
+491 
-496 QKDIL
+496 
-501 DKFLKA
+501 
-507 LNIPNP
+507 

>member
-52 IEIPFLGKPKAKD
+52 IEIPFLGNPKAKD

-116 ATSMRRHP
+116 ASSMRRHP
-124 KIFPAILVNMVSAGE
+124 KIFPAILVNMVAAGE
-139 ASGNLEESFRQM
+139 SSGNLEESFRQM

-161 KGKVTSAMIYPC
+161 KSKVTSAMIYPC
-173 VLIVVMIIVLI
+173 VLIVVMIVVLI

-227 LVLAALI
+227 LVLVALV
-234 VGGVL
+234 VGGIL
-239 FHRTDKGKHF
+239 FHRTNKGRHF

-274 TVTGDISVTSGY
+274 TMEVLIGSGLTLTDSMDLAASNMGNIYYLEAIRDARGMVAEGTPLRESLVRTGIFPPMVSNLVGVGEETGDLQSMMGKV
-286 KLYGM
+286 
-291 DSSAKADYTTAP
+291 ADY
-303 TGKIVGKVTGTVAPT
+303 
-318 YETPKVTTTDG
+318 
-329 DTYDRYVAIPG
+329 YDEEV
-340 TEADGN
+340 
-346 TPNLS
+346 
-351 FHHFNISVTGY
+351 
-362 RFELAAPECALFFIG
+362 
-377 KFQGDEAAKKYLTS
+377 DEATKKLLNLMEPAIIIFMAVFVVIIVLAIYLPMINMTKAFDKYL
-391 LGFTLKDENG
+391 
-401 KQLGEANYEFTAG
+401 
-414 KVFPDMPADGEE
+414 
-426 SDSEVVCSGDAYLFE
+426 
-441 AYLMRSFNKNDT
+441 
-453 AAYRTKISA
+453 
-462 TAQAT
+462 
-467 FDNGGKQDSEP
+467 
-478 KLWSFEDAWTNPG
+478 
-491 ELDSA
+491 
-496 QKDIL
+496 
-501 DKFLKA
+501 
-507 LNIPNP
+507 

>member
-52 IEIPFLGKPKAKD
+52 IEIPFLGNPKAKD

-161 KGKVTSAMIYPC
+161 KSKVTSAMIYPC

-206 KLTQGV
+206 KITLGV

-274 TVTGDISVTSGY
+274 TMEVLIGSGLTLTDSMDLAASNMGNIYYLEAIRDARALVAEGTPLRESLVRTGIFPPMVSNLVGVGEETGDLQSMMGKV
-286 KLYGM
+286 
-291 DSSAKADYTTAP
+291 ADYYDEEVEEATKKLLNLMEPAIIIFMAVFVVI
-303 TGKIVGKVTGTVAPT
+303 IVL
-318 YETPKVTTTDG
+318 
-329 DTYDRYVAIPG
+329 AIYLPMINM
-340 TEADGN
+340 TKAFD
-346 TPNLS
+346 
-351 FHHFNISVTGY
+351 
-362 RFELAAPECALFFIG
+362 
-377 KFQGDEAAKKYLTS
+377 KYL
-391 LGFTLKDENG
+391 
-401 KQLGEANYEFTAG
+401 
-414 KVFPDMPADGEE
+414 
-426 SDSEVVCSGDAYLFE
+426 
-441 AYLMRSFNKNDT
+441 
-453 AAYRTKISA
+453 
-462 TAQAT
+462 
-467 FDNGGKQDSEP
+467 
-478 KLWSFEDAWTNPG
+478 
-491 ELDSA
+491 
-496 QKDIL
+496 
-501 DKFLKA
+501 
-507 LNIPNP
+507 

>member
-1 MPGFNYTAIDRNGKR
+1 MPGFNYTAINRNGKR

-83 ASVLAMLG
+83 ASVLSMLG
-91 QQTSNKKL
+91 QQTGNKKL

-108 DVEKGEAL
+108 DVEKGESL
-116 ATSMRRHP
+116 ASSMRRHP
-124 KIFPAILVNMVSAGE
+124 KIFPAILVNMVAAGE
-139 ASGNLEESFRQM
+139 SSGNLEESFRQM
-151 ELYFERSKRT
+151 ELYFDRSKRT
-161 KGKVTSAMIYPC
+161 KSKVTSAMIYPC

-212 MAVCEWFKSWWWVPL
+212 MAVCEWFESWWWVPL

-234 VGGVL
+234 VGGIL
-239 FHRTDKGKHF
+239 FHRTNKGKHF

-274 TVTGDISVTSGY
+274 TMEVLIGSGLTLTDSMDLAASNMGNIYYLEAIRDARGMVAEGTPLRESLVRTGIFPPMVSNLVGVGEETGDLQSMMGKV
-286 KLYGM
+286 
-291 DSSAKADYTTAP
+291 ADY
-303 TGKIVGKVTGTVAPT
+303 
-318 YETPKVTTTDG
+318 
-329 DTYDRYVAIPG
+329 YDEEV
-340 TEADGN
+340 
-346 TPNLS
+346 
-351 FHHFNISVTGY
+351 
-362 RFELAAPECALFFIG
+362 
-377 KFQGDEAAKKYLTS
+377 DEATKKLLNLMEPAIIIFMAVFVVIIVLAIYLPMINMTKAFDKYL
-391 LGFTLKDENG
+391 
-401 KQLGEANYEFTAG
+401 
-414 KVFPDMPADGEE
+414 
-426 SDSEVVCSGDAYLFE
+426 
-441 AYLMRSFNKNDT
+441 
-453 AAYRTKISA
+453 
-462 TAQAT
+462 
-467 FDNGGKQDSEP
+467 
-478 KLWSFEDAWTNPG
+478 
-491 ELDSA
+491 
-496 QKDIL
+496 
-501 DKFLKA
+501 
-507 LNIPNP
+507 

>member
-1 MPGFNYTAIDRNGKR
+1 MPGFNYTAINRNGKR

-83 ASVLAMLG
+83 ASVLSMLG
-91 QQTSNKKL
+91 QQTGNKKL

-108 DVEKGEAL
+108 DVEKGESL
-116 ATSMRRHP
+116 ASSMRRHP
-124 KIFPAILVNMVSAGE
+124 KIFPAILVNMVAAGE
-139 ASGNLEESFRQM
+139 SSGNLEESFRQM
-151 ELYFERSKRT
+151 ELYFDRSKRT
-161 KGKVTSAMIYPC
+161 KSKVTSAMIYPC
-173 VLIVVMIIVLI
+173 VLIVVMIVVLI

-212 MAVCEWFKSWWWVPL
+212 MAVCEWFESWWWVPL
-227 LVLAALI
+227 LVLVALI

-274 TVTGDISVTSGY
+274 TMEVLIGSGLTLTDSMDLAASNMGNIYYLEAIRDARGMVAEGTPLRESLVRTGIFPPMVSNLVGVGEETGDLQSMMGKV
-286 KLYGM
+286 
-291 DSSAKADYTTAP
+291 ADY
-303 TGKIVGKVTGTVAPT
+303 
-318 YETPKVTTTDG
+318 
-329 DTYDRYVAIPG
+329 YDEEV
-340 TEADGN
+340 
-346 TPNLS
+346 
-351 FHHFNISVTGY
+351 
-362 RFELAAPECALFFIG
+362 
-377 KFQGDEAAKKYLTS
+377 DEATKKLLNLMEPAIIIFMAVFVVIIVLAIYLPMINMTKAFDKYL
-391 LGFTLKDENG
+391 
-401 KQLGEANYEFTAG
+401 
-414 KVFPDMPADGEE
+414 
-426 SDSEVVCSGDAYLFE
+426 
-441 AYLMRSFNKNDT
+441 
-453 AAYRTKISA
+453 
-462 TAQAT
+462 
-467 FDNGGKQDSEP
+467 
-478 KLWSFEDAWTNPG
+478 
-491 ELDSA
+491 
-496 QKDIL
+496 
-501 DKFLKA
+501 
-507 LNIPNP
+507 

>member
-1 MPGFNYTAIDRNGKR
+1 MPGFNYTAINRNGKR

-52 IEIPFLGKPKAKD
+52 IEIPFLGNPKAKD

-116 ATSMRRHP
+116 ASSMRRHP

-161 KGKVTSAMIYPC
+161 KSKVTSAMIYPC

-184 VMMTKIIPNFLKT
+184 VMMTKIIPNFLKA

-227 LVLAALI
+227 LVLAVLI

-274 TVTGDISVTSGY
+274 TMEVLIGSGLTLTDSMDLAASNMGNIYYLEAIRDARALVAEGTPLRESLVRTGIFPPMVSNLVGVGEETGDLQSMMGKV
-286 KLYGM
+286 
-291 DSSAKADYTTAP
+291 ADY
-303 TGKIVGKVTGTVAPT
+303 
-318 YETPKVTTTDG
+318 
-329 DTYDRYVAIPG
+329 YDEEV
-340 TEADGN
+340 
-346 TPNLS
+346 
-351 FHHFNISVTGY
+351 
-362 RFELAAPECALFFIG
+362 
-377 KFQGDEAAKKYLTS
+377 DEATKKLLNLMEPAIIIFMAVFVVIIVLAIYLPMINMTKAFDKYL
-391 LGFTLKDENG
+391 
-401 KQLGEANYEFTAG
+401 
-414 KVFPDMPADGEE
+414 
-426 SDSEVVCSGDAYLFE
+426 
-441 AYLMRSFNKNDT
+441 
-453 AAYRTKISA
+453 
-462 TAQAT
+462 
-467 FDNGGKQDSEP
+467 
-478 KLWSFEDAWTNPG
+478 
-491 ELDSA
+491 
-496 QKDIL
+496 
-501 DKFLKA
+501 
-507 LNIPNP
+507 

>member
-52 IEIPFLGKPKAKD
+52 IEIPFLGNPKAKD

-83 ASVLAMLG
+83 ASVLSMLG

-124 KIFPAILVNMVSAGE
+124 KIFPPILVNMVSAGE
-139 ASGNLEESFRQM
+139 ASGNLEESFLQM
-151 ELYFERSKRT
+151 ERYFDRSKRT
-161 KGKVTSAMIYPC
+161 KSRVTSAMIYPC
-173 VLIVVMIIVLI
+173 VLIVVMIVVLI
-184 VMMTKIIPNFLKT
+184 VMMTKIIPNFLKA
-197 FEDMDAELP
+197 FEEMDAELP
-206 KLTQGV
+206 KITLGV

-227 LVLAALI
+227 LVLVALI

-274 TVTGDISVTSGY
+274 TMEVLIGSGLTLTDSMDLAASNMGNIYYLEAIRDARALVAEGTPLRESLVRTGIFPPMVSNLVGVGEETGDLQSMMGKV
-286 KLYGM
+286 
-291 DSSAKADYTTAP
+291 ADYYDEEVEEATKKLLNLMEPAIIIFMAVFVVI
-303 TGKIVGKVTGTVAPT
+303 IVL
-318 YETPKVTTTDG
+318 
-329 DTYDRYVAIPG
+329 AIYLPMINM
-340 TEADGN
+340 TKAFD
-346 TPNLS
+346 
-351 FHHFNISVTGY
+351 
-362 RFELAAPECALFFIG
+362 
-377 KFQGDEAAKKYLTS
+377 KYL
-391 LGFTLKDENG
+391 
-401 KQLGEANYEFTAG
+401 
-414 KVFPDMPADGEE
+414 
-426 SDSEVVCSGDAYLFE
+426 
-441 AYLMRSFNKNDT
+441 
-453 AAYRTKISA
+453 
-462 TAQAT
+462 
-467 FDNGGKQDSEP
+467 
-478 KLWSFEDAWTNPG
+478 
-491 ELDSA
+491 
-496 QKDIL
+496 
-501 DKFLKA
+501 
-507 LNIPNP
+507 

>member
-52 IEIPFLGKPKAKD
+52 IEIPFLGNPKAKD

-108 DVEKGEAL
+108 DVEKGESL

-161 KGKVTSAMIYPC
+161 KSKVTSAMIYPC
-173 VLIVVMIIVLI
+173 VLIVVMIVVLI

-206 KLTQGV
+206 KLTLGV
-212 MAVCEWFKSWWWVPL
+212 MAVCDWFKVWWWVPL
-227 LVLAALI
+227 LVLAALV

-239 FHRTDKGKHF
+239 FHRTNKGRHF

-274 TVTGDISVTSGY
+274 TMEVLIGSGLTLTDSMDLAASNMGNIYYLEAIRDARALVAEGTPLRESLVRTGIFPPMVSNLVGVGEETGDLQSMMGKV
-286 KLYGM
+286 
-291 DSSAKADYTTAP
+291 ADY
-303 TGKIVGKVTGTVAPT
+303 
-318 YETPKVTTTDG
+318 
-329 DTYDRYVAIPG
+329 YDEEV
-340 TEADGN
+340 
-346 TPNLS
+346 
-351 FHHFNISVTGY
+351 
-362 RFELAAPECALFFIG
+362 
-377 KFQGDEAAKKYLTS
+377 DEATKKLLNLMEPAIIIFMAVFVVIIVLAIYLPMINMTKAFDKYL
-391 LGFTLKDENG
+391 
-401 KQLGEANYEFTAG
+401 
-414 KVFPDMPADGEE
+414 
-426 SDSEVVCSGDAYLFE
+426 
-441 AYLMRSFNKNDT
+441 
-453 AAYRTKISA
+453 
-462 TAQAT
+462 
-467 FDNGGKQDSEP
+467 
-478 KLWSFEDAWTNPG
+478 
-491 ELDSA
+491 
-496 QKDIL
+496 
-501 DKFLKA
+501 
-507 LNIPNP
+507 

>member
-83 ASVLAMLG
+83 ASVLSMLG
-91 QQTSNKKL
+91 QQTGNKKL

-108 DVEKGEAL
+108 DVEKGESL
-116 ATSMRRHP
+116 AASMRRHP
-124 KIFPAILVNMVSAGE
+124 KIFPAILVNMVAAGE
-139 ASGNLEESFRQM
+139 SSGNLEESFRQM
-151 ELYFERSKRT
+151 ELYFDRSKRT
-161 KGKVTSAMIYPC
+161 KSKVTSAMIYPC
-173 VLIVVMIIVLI
+173 VLIVVMIVVLI

-206 KLTQGV
+206 KITLGV

-239 FHRTDKGKHF
+239 FHRTNKGKHF

-274 TVTGDISVTSGY
+274 TMEVLIGSGLTLTDSMDLAASNMGNIYYLEAIRDARALVAEGTPLRESLVRTGIFPPMVSNLVGVGEETGDLQSMMGKV
-286 KLYGM
+286 
-291 DSSAKADYTTAP
+291 ADY
-303 TGKIVGKVTGTVAPT
+303 
-318 YETPKVTTTDG
+318 
-329 DTYDRYVAIPG
+329 YDEEV
-340 TEADGN
+340 
-346 TPNLS
+346 
-351 FHHFNISVTGY
+351 
-362 RFELAAPECALFFIG
+362 
-377 KFQGDEAAKKYLTS
+377 DEATKKLLNLMEPAIIIFMAVFVVIIVLAIYLPMINMTKAFDKYL
-391 LGFTLKDENG
+391 
-401 KQLGEANYEFTAG
+401 
-414 KVFPDMPADGEE
+414 
-426 SDSEVVCSGDAYLFE
+426 
-441 AYLMRSFNKNDT
+441 
-453 AAYRTKISA
+453 
-462 TAQAT
+462 
-467 FDNGGKQDSEP
+467 
-478 KLWSFEDAWTNPG
+478 
-491 ELDSA
+491 
-496 QKDIL
+496 
-501 DKFLKA
+501 
-507 LNIPNP
+507 

>member
-1 MPGFNYTAIDRNGKR
+1 MPGFNYTAINRNGKR

-52 IEIPFLGKPKAKD
+52 IEIPFLGNPKAKD

-108 DVEKGEAL
+108 DVEKGESL

-161 KGKVTSAMIYPC
+161 KSKVTSAMIYPC
-173 VLIVVMIIVLI
+173 VLIVVMIVVLI

-227 LVLAALI
+227 LVLVALI

-274 TVTGDISVTSGY
+274 TMEVLIGSGLTLTDSMDLAASNMGNIYYLEAIRDARALVAEGTPLRESLVRTGIFPPMVSNLVGVGEETGDLQSMMGKV
-286 KLYGM
+286 
-291 DSSAKADYTTAP
+291 ADY
-303 TGKIVGKVTGTVAPT
+303 
-318 YETPKVTTTDG
+318 
-329 DTYDRYVAIPG
+329 YDEEV
-340 TEADGN
+340 
-346 TPNLS
+346 
-351 FHHFNISVTGY
+351 
-362 RFELAAPECALFFIG
+362 
-377 KFQGDEAAKKYLTS
+377 DEATKKLLNLMEPAIIIVMAVFVVIIVLAIYLPMINMTKAFDKYL
-391 LGFTLKDENG
+391 
-401 KQLGEANYEFTAG
+401 
-414 KVFPDMPADGEE
+414 
-426 SDSEVVCSGDAYLFE
+426 
-441 AYLMRSFNKNDT
+441 
-453 AAYRTKISA
+453 
-462 TAQAT
+462 
-467 FDNGGKQDSEP
+467 
-478 KLWSFEDAWTNPG
+478 
-491 ELDSA
+491 
-496 QKDIL
+496 
-501 DKFLKA
+501 
-507 LNIPNP
+507 

>member
-1 MPGFNYTAIDRNGKR
+1 MPGFNYTAINRNGKR

-83 ASVLAMLG
+83 ASVLSMLG
-91 QQTSNKKL
+91 QQTGNKKL

-108 DVEKGEAL
+108 DVEKGESL

-161 KGKVTSAMIYPC
+161 KSKVTSAMIYPC
-173 VLIVVMIIVLI
+173 VLIVVMIVVLI
-184 VMMTKIIPNFLKT
+184 VMMTKIIPNFLKA

-274 TVTGDISVTSGY
+274 TMEVLIGSGLTLTDSMDLAASNMGNIYYLEAIRDARALVAEGTPLRESLVRTGIFPPMVSNLVGVGEETGDLQSMMGKV
-286 KLYGM
+286 
-291 DSSAKADYTTAP
+291 ADY
-303 TGKIVGKVTGTVAPT
+303 
-318 YETPKVTTTDG
+318 
-329 DTYDRYVAIPG
+329 YDEEV
-340 TEADGN
+340 
-346 TPNLS
+346 
-351 FHHFNISVTGY
+351 
-362 RFELAAPECALFFIG
+362 
-377 KFQGDEAAKKYLTS
+377 DEATKKLLNLMEPAIIIFMAVFVVIIVLAIYLPMINMTKAFDKYL
-391 LGFTLKDENG
+391 
-401 KQLGEANYEFTAG
+401 
-414 KVFPDMPADGEE
+414 
-426 SDSEVVCSGDAYLFE
+426 
-441 AYLMRSFNKNDT
+441 
-453 AAYRTKISA
+453 
-462 TAQAT
+462 
-467 FDNGGKQDSEP
+467 
-478 KLWSFEDAWTNPG
+478 
-491 ELDSA
+491 
-496 QKDIL
+496 
-501 DKFLKA
+501 
-507 LNIPNP
+507 

>member
-1 MPGFNYTAIDRNGKR
+1 MPGFNYTAINRNGKR

-83 ASVLAMLG
+83 ASVLSMLG
-91 QQTSNKKL
+91 QQTGNKKL

-161 KGKVTSAMIYPC
+161 KSKVTSAMIYPC
-173 VLIVVMIIVLI
+173 VLIVVMIVVLI
-184 VMMTKIIPNFLKT
+184 VMMTKIIPNFLKA

-239 FHRTDKGKHF
+239 FHRTNKGKHF

-274 TVTGDISVTSGY
+274 TMEVLIGSGLTLTDSMDLAASNMGNIYYLEAIRDARALVAEGTPLRESLVRTGIFPPMVSNLVGVGEETGDLQSMMGKV
-286 KLYGM
+286 
-291 DSSAKADYTTAP
+291 ADY
-303 TGKIVGKVTGTVAPT
+303 
-318 YETPKVTTTDG
+318 
-329 DTYDRYVAIPG
+329 YDEEV
-340 TEADGN
+340 
-346 TPNLS
+346 
-351 FHHFNISVTGY
+351 
-362 RFELAAPECALFFIG
+362 
-377 KFQGDEAAKKYLTS
+377 DEATKKLLNLMEPAIIIFMAVFVVIIVLAIYLPMINMTKAFDKYL
-391 LGFTLKDENG
+391 
-401 KQLGEANYEFTAG
+401 
-414 KVFPDMPADGEE
+414 
-426 SDSEVVCSGDAYLFE
+426 
-441 AYLMRSFNKNDT
+441 
-453 AAYRTKISA
+453 
-462 TAQAT
+462 
-467 FDNGGKQDSEP
+467 
-478 KLWSFEDAWTNPG
+478 
-491 ELDSA
+491 
-496 QKDIL
+496 
-501 DKFLKA
+501 
-507 LNIPNP
+507 

>member
-1 MPGFNYTAIDRNGKR
+1 MPGFNYTAINRNGKR

-52 IEIPFLGKPKAKD
+52 IEIPFLGNPKAKD

-161 KGKVTSAMIYPC
+161 KSKVTSAMIYPC

-206 KLTQGV
+206 KLTLGV

-239 FHRTDKGKHF
+239 FHRTNKGKHF

-274 TVTGDISVTSGY
+274 TMEVLIGSGLTLTDSMDLAASNMGNIYYLEAIRDARALVAEGTPLRESLVRTGIFPPMVSNLVGVGEETGDLQSMMGKV
-286 KLYGM
+286 
-291 DSSAKADYTTAP
+291 ADY
-303 TGKIVGKVTGTVAPT
+303 
-318 YETPKVTTTDG
+318 
-329 DTYDRYVAIPG
+329 YDEEV
-340 TEADGN
+340 
-346 TPNLS
+346 
-351 FHHFNISVTGY
+351 
-362 RFELAAPECALFFIG
+362 
-377 KFQGDEAAKKYLTS
+377 DEATKKLLNLMEPAIIIFMAVFVVIIVLAIYLPMINMTKAFDKYL
-391 LGFTLKDENG
+391 
-401 KQLGEANYEFTAG
+401 
-414 KVFPDMPADGEE
+414 
-426 SDSEVVCSGDAYLFE
+426 
-441 AYLMRSFNKNDT
+441 
-453 AAYRTKISA
+453 
-462 TAQAT
+462 
-467 FDNGGKQDSEP
+467 
-478 KLWSFEDAWTNPG
+478 
-491 ELDSA
+491 
-496 QKDIL
+496 
-501 DKFLKA
+501 
-507 LNIPNP
+507 